1 MLYAAVIATGL
12 AVLGSTIGVNL
23 GGLLRARLE
32 LLVHVATGAL
42 LGITAF
48 DILPEAKAVLSWP
61 VFLVAAASGYALLWI
76 IGRFVFYVCP
86 SCAITHVHE
95 SDLARKGSLILL
107 GVALGVHC
115 LLDGMAIATGSELS
129 HRAEIGALLGVALHK
144 VPEGLALGL
153 LLIGA
158 RYSRRNALAIA
169 TGIEAITIVGALA
182 GTLVA
187 QMPGQTGVGLV
198 FAVVGG
204 SFVYLVFNALGGAFE
219 HSGQVPRVRSLT
231 AELASFLA
239 TGLLLWAATRM

>member
-1 MLYAAVIATGL
+1 MLFAAVVATGL
-12 AVLGSTIGVNL
+12 AILGSAFGVNL
-23 GGLLRARLE
+23 GGLLRSRLE
-32 LLVHVATGAL
+32 LLGHVAPGAL

-61 VFLVAAASGYALLWI
+61 VFLSAVFFGYALLWV

-86 SCAITHVHE
+86 SCAIAHVHE

-107 GVALGVHC
+107 GSALGVHC

-129 HRAEIGALLGVALHK
+129 QRAEIGALIGVALHK
-144 VPEGLALGL
+144 LPEGLALGL
-153 LLIGA
+153 LLVGA
-158 RYSRRNALAIA
+158 RYARRKALLIA
-169 TGIEAITIVGALA
+169 SGIEAITIAGAIV
-182 GTLVA
+182 GTLVTRV
-187 QMPGQTGVGLV
+187 PGQVPVGLV

-219 HSGQVPRVRSLT
+219 HGNQMPRARSLT

-239 TGLLLWAATRM
+239 TGLLLWASTRM